1 MDPGIQFYSGM
12 VRPVDQEM
20 IAVEK
25 NLLWFPRCVPG
36 SMAYHTSRKAVQG
49 STRVG
54 QEAEGAKAR
63 RGFFGFFFLSC
74 YCGFSWERMD
84 KDG

>member
-1 MDPGIQFYSGM
+1 MDPGIRFYSKM
-12 VRPVDQEM
+12 LRPIDQEM

-36 SMAYHTSRKAVQG
+36 SMAYHTPRKAVQG

-54 QEAEGAKAR
+54 QEAEGARKGV
-63 RGFFGFFFLSC
+63 GFFVVFFF
-74 YCGFSWERMD
+74 
-84 KDG
+84 